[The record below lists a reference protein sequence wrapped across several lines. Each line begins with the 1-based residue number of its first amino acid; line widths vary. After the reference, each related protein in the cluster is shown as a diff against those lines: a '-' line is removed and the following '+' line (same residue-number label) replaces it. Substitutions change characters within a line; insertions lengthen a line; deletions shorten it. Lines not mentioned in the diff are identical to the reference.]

1 MKNTLLLSQGEP
13 SYLIAQQWTAS
24 RLHFRSRMLGYD
36 IGFST
41 PDSKVLIVGFQG
53 FGKELAIFEIWED

>member
-1 MKNTLLLSQGEP
+1 MKNILLLTQGKA
-13 SYLIAQQWTAS
+13 STLIAQQWTAS

-41 PDSKVLIVGFQG
+41 PDSKVLIVGFRG
-53 FGKELAIFEIWED
+53 SGKELAIFEIWED